1 MNYQQQFFF
10 NKMASLFDRLNIQ
23 KPKAFTERGR
33 AEKLFNPHNNCVI
46 HKKCGHWATLVN
58 DSKKF

>member
-1 MNYQQQFFF
+1 MNYQQQFFV

-33 AEKLFNPHNNCVI
+33 AEKLFNPYNKCVI
-46 HKKCGHWATLVN
+46 HKKYGH
-58 DSKKF
+58 